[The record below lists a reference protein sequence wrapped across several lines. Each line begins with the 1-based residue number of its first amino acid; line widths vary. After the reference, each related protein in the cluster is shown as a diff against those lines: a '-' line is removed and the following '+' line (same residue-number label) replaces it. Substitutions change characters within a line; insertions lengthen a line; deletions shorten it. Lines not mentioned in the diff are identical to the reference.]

1 MYYDRPGASVGE
13 SCRGIAGLRREAG
26 RYMKW
31 VVIIILLA
39 TAAAAGYRYW
49 PQIWTPMD
57 DPPAVEAAGS
67 PQPLPPQ
74 PRRTAAAP
82 EPPTEPQ
89 YGFSAEFEAMSGEGQ
104 TQAQWAEKRGL
115 YNFYRQSPNNR
126 FAGTDSK
133 TLFRP
138 NENDVFQGA
147 TPETLFR
154 PNENDVFQGTTPET
168 LFRKSRR
175 GIRQGL
181 HAPRPRRLPPP
192 PPKQKKRP
200 VSRFPMP
207 PQPEEEQQELIP
219 E

>member
-1 MYYDRPGASVGE
+1 MYYDRPGASAGE

-39 TAAAAGYRYW
+39 AAAAAGYRYW

-67 PQPLPPQ
+67 PHPLPPQ

-82 EPPTEPQ
+82 EPPPEPQ

-133 TLFRP
+133 NAVP
-138 NENDVFQGA
+138 DE
-147 TPETLFR
+147 
-154 PNENDVFQGTTPET
+154 
-168 LFRKSRR
+168 
-175 GIRQGL
+175 
-181 HAPRPRRLPPP
+181 
-192 PPKQKKRP
+192 
-200 VSRFPMP
+200 
-207 PQPEEEQQELIP
+207 
-219 E
+219 